1 MLGDILLILIEI
13 GSSLIGATLIARAWI
28 HAVKLHPFNPVSQA
42 IYQATNWLIQ
52 PFRKILHPGK
62 VIDWAS
68 LIAAFFVAFA
78 SVVLRWMVAYSAILP
93 VAMLPASIGGA
104 IITLTT
110 WALDL
115 VILLTIAQAILSW
128 VNPMATIMPVLRV
141 LTEPMLAPL
150 RRILPAPG
158 GIDLSPIALLILAQI
173 SMIIIKRIVFAL
185 LGV

>member
-1 MLGDILLILIEI
+1 MLGDIFLILIEI

-28 HAVKLHPFNPVSQA
+28 HAIRLHPFNPVSQA

-52 PFRKILHPGK
+52 PFRKVIHAGK
-62 VIDWAS
+62 FFDWAS
-68 LIAAFFVAFA
+68 LIAAFLVAFV
-78 SVVLRWMVAYSAILP
+78 SVALRWMVAYSAILP
-93 VAMLPASIGGA
+93 ASMLPATIGGA
-104 IITLTT
+104 VITLST

-141 LTEPMLAPL
+141 LTEPLLGPL
-150 RRILPAPG
+150 RRILPTPG

-173 SMIIIKRIVFAL
+173 SMVIIKRIVFAL
-185 LGV
+185 IGV